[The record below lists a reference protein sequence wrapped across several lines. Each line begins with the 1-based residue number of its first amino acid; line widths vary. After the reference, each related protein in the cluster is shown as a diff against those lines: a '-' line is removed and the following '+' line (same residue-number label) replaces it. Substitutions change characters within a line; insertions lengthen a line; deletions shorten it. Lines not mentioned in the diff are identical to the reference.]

1 MVLESIPDQIPKYL
15 TLGPSSAPGVH
26 GVSVL
31 GQAVSLSVS
40 ASLSLTQELSTVS
53 PRTYFTGC

>member
-15 TLGPSSAPGVH
+15 TPGPSSAPAVH

-31 GQAVSLSVS
+31 GQAISLSVS

-53 PRTYFTGC
+53 PRTYFMGC